1 MKTIAL
7 LFFAML
13 TGFISMADESQPYFL
28 SSPAL
33 SPDGKMIVFTYEND
47 LWKVNSSG
55 GTATRITAME
65 GVETNAR
72 FSPDGKWIAFSSSR
86 NGNDDIFVVPAGG
99 GELNQITYHDADD
112 KVESWSWDSKFI
124 YFTSGRYNLFTTY
137 KVALNGGTPERL
149 FGHYFNMPHH
159 MVEDPS
165 TNAVYFTESW
175 ESYRFAHRKHY
186 KGDHNPDI
194 KKYDF
199 ESKAF
204 SKLTSYRGKDMWP
217 TIDRTGRLYFA
228 SDEGNEQYNLYVLEN
243 DSKRQ
248 LTHFESAI
256 GRPQVSAD
264 GSKIVFCKDYQ
275 IYLYDTNSGESL
287 QPQIILY
294 QEDFLSPQKAFS
306 VKGEISYF
314 DISPDEKKI
323 AFVSRGRLFVS
334 DRKGKFIEELPVNP
348 LEKVDEVK
356 WLKNNKDIIYT
367 QTDRGWTNLF
377 IIAAD
382 GSKGPKQITNED
394 KNIRFLEYDQ
404 ERDRLLYVSGTNE
417 LKLMNF
423 PDFKEEVLV
432 EDEFWFRGSQP
443 RFSPDGKYV
452 VYTAYRNFEEDIF
465 IYNMSTGEQHNLT
478 HNGVPESAPFW
489 SPDGKY
495 LYFAADRFNTRF
507 PRGTED
513 NRLYRLPLY
522 KFQESFK
529 SEQYNQLFTA
539 EEKKKKGKEEKKPEV
554 KLDLSNLETR
564 WESLRVSGGEQSMP
578 FVMMDGDKHEVLF
591 MSNHDEGKYGLW
603 KMTIEPF
610 EKRKTKKISDGYARQ
625 IVKAGDGVFA
635 LMRGSV
641 FSIDMKTGKLSQVE
655 MNYSFE
661 KSLGDEFKQM
671 FYENW
676 AVLAENFY
684 DEDYHG
690 VDWKKIKAH
699 YEQFV
704 PHLRTRENLRQ
715 LLNDM
720 LGELNASHL
729 AFSSRGDEEE
739 TFYGTSTTETGILFS
754 ETNPYVVERII
765 AKSPLDITGVPVK
778 KGDKLKAVNGVLVNT
793 ATNRNKYFTFTELKE
808 ELKLTFLRGKEE
820 VDVFV
825 HPVSSSQ
832 FDNLLYDEWV
842 ENNQKRVDAK
852 SENRIAYVYMK
863 NMGGGSL
870 NDFLID
876 MTTEAV
882 HREALIL
889 DLRYNRGGNVHDDVL
904 QFISQQPYLQ
914 WKFRDGKMAPQPN
927 FAPAAKPIVLLMNE
941 HSLSDAEMT
950 AAGFKALD
958 LGTIV
963 GTETY
968 RWIIFTSGT
977 ALVDGSWTRL
987 PVWGCYDLEG
997 NDLEMTGV
1005 KPDIYIENTFK
1016 DRLEGEDPQLDKAI
1030 EIIMQQL

>member
-1 MKTIAL
+1 MRILTL
-7 LFFAML
+7 LLSAVLSVF
-13 TGFISMADESQPYFL
+13 MAQADNTQPYFL

-33 SPDGKMIVFTYEND
+33 SPDGKTIVFTYEND
-47 LWKVNSSG
+47 LWKVHASG

-86 NGNDDIFVVPAGG
+86 NGNDDIFVVPAEG
-99 GELNQITYHDADD
+99 GELKQITYHDADD
-112 KVESWSWDSKFI
+112 KVESWSWNSKFI

-137 KVALNGGTPERL
+137 RVALEGGTPERL

-159 MVEDPS
+159 LVEDPL
-165 TNAVYFTESW
+165 TDAVYFTESW

-194 KKYDF
+194 KKYDLATAEF
-199 ESKAF
+199 QQ
-204 SKLTSYRGKDMWP
+204 LTNYQGKDMWP
-217 TIDRTGRLYFA
+217 TLDRNGKLYFA
-228 SDEGNEQYNLYVLEN
+228 SDEGNDQYNLYTFEN
-243 DSKRQ
+243 ESKKQ

-264 GSKIVFCKDYQ
+264 GSKVVFCKDYQ
-275 IYLYDTNSGESL
+275 IYLYDTATGESL
-287 QPQIILY
+287 QPKITLY
-294 QEDFLSPQKAFS
+294 QEDFLSPKKAFNL
-306 VKGEISYF
+306 KGKISSF

-334 DRKGKFIEELPVNP
+334 DSKGKFIEELPTNP

-356 WLKNNKDIIYT
+356 WLKNNKDIVYT
-367 QTDRGWTNLF
+367 QTDRGWANLF

-382 GSKGPKQITNED
+382 GSKAPKQLTNEE
-394 KNIRFLEYDQ
+394 KTIRFLEYDK
-404 ERDRLLYVSGTNE
+404 EKDRMLYISGTNQ
-417 LKLMNF
+417 LKLMTF
-423 PDFKEEVLV
+423 PDFEQKVLV

-443 RFSPDGKYV
+443 SFSPDGDYI

-465 IYNMSTGEQHNLT
+465 IYDLSSGSQYNLT
-478 HNGVPESAPFW
+478 NNGVPESDPFW

-495 LYFAADRFNTRF
+495 LYFSADRFNTRF

-513 NRLYRLPLY
+513 RGLYRLPLY

-529 SEQYNQLFTA
+529 SEQYNQLFSA
-539 EEKKKKGKEEKKPEV
+539 DDEKKNEKKESKPAI
-554 KLDLSNLETR
+554 KLDLSKLATR
-564 WESLRVSGGEQSMP
+564 WEALRVDGGEQSGP
-578 FVMMDGDKHEVLF
+578 FVIKDGDKHQILF

-603 KMTIEPF
+603 KMTIKPF
-610 EKRKTKKISDGYARQ
+610 EKRETKKIADGYTRQ
-625 IVKAGDGVFA
+625 IVKAGDGVFI
-635 LMRGSV
+635 LMRGSIY
-641 FSIDMKTGKLSQVE
+641 SLNMKSGKLNQVE
-655 MNYSFE
+655 MDYSFE
-661 KSLGDEFKQM
+661 KSLGDEFRQM

-684 DEDYHG
+684 DESYHG
-690 VDWKKIKAH
+690 VDWKKMKAH
-699 YEQFV
+699 YEQFL

-729 AFSSRGDEEE
+729 GFSSQGDEED
-739 TFYGTSTTETGILFS
+739 TYYGTHTAETGIYFS
-754 ETNPYVVERII
+754 ESDPFIVEKVV
-765 AKSPLDITGVPVK
+765 AKSPLDITEMPVE

-793 ATNRNKYFTFTELKE
+793 ADNRNKYFTFTELKE

-820 VDVFV
+820 IDVFV
-825 HPVSSSQ
+825 HPGSSSR

-842 ENNQKRVDAK
+842 ENNQKRVDEK
-852 SENRIAYVYMK
+852 SEDRIAYVYMK

-882 HREALIL
+882 HRDALIL

-914 WKFRDGKMAPQPN
+914 WKFRDGKMSPQPN

-987 PVWGCYDLEG
+987 PVWGCYDLNG
-997 NDLEMTGV
+997 NDLETTGV

-1030 EIIMQQL
+1030 EIILEQL